1 MATLNQ
7 VIKEGTAQGV
17 SKSEIPQLVKEW
29 GDSYG
34 FDAEP
39 AEFDPIYALKYA
51 QKDLM
56 NTLTDNDASLVR
68 NVLSDDE
75 ILQKQNKLFAETR
88 DNMFYTDDVYNKL
101 LTIEYDKL
109 SPAQILNENNKITNY
124 EPWLTVSKDRTAT
137 FKEGALSFT
146 SNLIN
151 TGISAFNGLQKIG
164 LDLIT
169 QESPLTKFIPTPY
182 SIGKLTGVIED
193 DNVLTQTRE
202 KYYQFLNRT
211 SHAQKEFFEGDIPDY
226 IRNQKGYQIAGAFG
240 QLPQIAL
247 GLVPVAGPALLT
259 SSIAGRYYDEAM
271 QESGGNTNVA
281 TLYTSVF
288 GTLGFAIDRL
298 TLGTGKNLLLKM
310 KPQSRKEF
318 IMKSVGVVAPQSI
331 KIGAFEYITETAESA
346 FLQKATKDTIN
357 WKQARFEGMLAFLVG
372 ATGGTITGGVRA
384 AMGVKQLDQLV
395 DMGVEEDLAAEF
407 VDNVKQ
413 GNKEAAEE
421 NNVKMTEQI
430 LENFKEF
437 NIQDNIQQGVYK
449 KYTLAEIKR
458 INRNKNNTQ
467 LEQEADKQ
475 DPRWRNEVYNA
486 LLNPNEQT
494 VEALNKKIEEEV
506 LKDQANTEVTEEVKE
521 VEPQTFTVYRTKK
534 DTATVKATAGNVL
547 GDAEYY
553 TFTEKDAAS
562 YTQGVTENVESAEIT
577 VNNPYIIGESAD
589 IFDADMDFADLLKA
603 AETAGYKFSDIYG
616 SEESDGITLQEYL
629 KSIGHDSL
637 IIKNIQGANKNPSMF
652 RIFGVMADISG
663 TGKPVQ
669 VTDGSQIIVFN
680 KKVTKENKL
689 LEVQEKYL
697 NELSFVELKEIAK
710 VYDIEGVKLKKD
722 IISKLKEKLSQEEI
736 ITLLKGNQLFP
747 DSDTTKKY
755 FDNKNLDTMANLMAM
770 NSLMGSYDFF
780 DYRLNLSEEML
791 NKTSDPLFTQEV
803 NRRMQVFRNDM
814 AKNGYY
820 SQDFIPPLLDNTVVG
835 LDIII
840 DNIAQS
846 RDGKAFTNEEIKNG
860 EKQKRFNEIVQEI
873 MPILSYGTS
882 ADVLN
887 ATIKLGITDNHNID
901 FVMNMSKNLQIL
913 RQAKVNG
920 SLEVF
925 EEFNATLN
933 AKEITPKKVYER
945 GKTRV
950 KLVTKNNPN
959 VIETNKEYGEIL
971 NFLKSSAFDDN
982 NLLTPELQRVKRIS
996 DEMVANIKET
1006 LPTFD
1011 RKLSAEEQEQ
1021 FINYILYKQGYTE
1034 RVTGVD
1040 EQGNEVKETI
1050 EPISENDLQQD
1061 LRDYINAARQ
1071 QFDSLAEQFDTVKTI
1086 LEKDYTKLDWYFPL
1100 RRKYDVNKVNNTTDL
1115 NQLKDIATQIFTS
1128 RTGNTVG
1135 IEPDPVFQVETTI
1148 KFYALSINIGKE
1160 MQGNLEKVK
1169 NNIEDVAKAQNKIK
1183 NDRPLTDEEQR
1194 ALEAYIELQNLQSFA
1209 SDEKISSVRLPE
1221 ANPLL
1226 LDLVNDHIENDV
1238 NNDTADLPPLGNLD
1252 WIPNETLKNA
1262 AKKVAQGWT
1271 NVVDPHFIVQ
1281 RMDKLK
1287 TKTMVDKDGNKV
1299 EMPSFRKN
1307 GRFYGSNSTL
1317 WALVLKAGA
1326 KARRADIKEQNFQTR
1341 LLRNYK
1347 GKDLDRINKVLDTV
1361 FMGENDVK
1369 NVIKRSKT
1377 PNDLYKNLQQFI
1389 RNNPSRQKDLGS
1401 ISKEDTEVVFY
1412 FGKKLQEH
1420 FNLKALSEET
1430 IGDLSFIAK
1439 EKRKRFFELDRKLS
1453 DDNYNPTEQELFE
1466 YKAFGGT
1473 NNELVNQSIMRKFTR
1488 RMFEKKAI
1496 DERDF
1501 LGWYNASLSNSNKA
1515 LELQPII
1522 KLIDSWAD
1530 YLESIGQTTNAQW
1543 WRTKANINLRG
1554 QIFKFEDT
1562 ILNFIASRTKASI
1575 NTVFGEQMTGSTLDA
1590 VRNATQ
1596 DEIKLGIVDGFGWLQ
1611 RARINAFLLGNIGW
1625 NITTQPSSY
1634 AFVIKQVGFK
1644 KALEQLKINT
1654 ELDERIIDDSDV
1666 IGLKSGSKDITGLEA
1681 ADYFREQEIFR
1692 SKRQTF
1698 RNILGSV
1705 GSFVERHLTTKAFN
1719 AGYTYGKDVYGF
1731 GETDAIIHGDMV
1743 AATTQSMYDRVSRNS
1758 ALNSTLLKFFR
1769 PMQSYVFTAYS
1780 NVLDTFGVVGIERD
1794 AATRG
1799 AEAAKWI
1806 LASRMWTILWSMIFG
1821 DDLLKAIYNPQFSKS
1836 TVGSAIPLFGLQ
1848 VDIAMTKTF
1857 PWLDDAGWKGDEP
1870 SEQWVKQ
1877 TTRIINA
1884 AATGADNFEREL
1896 MIYTFRYI
1904 TPALGIGGAVPLQN
1918 LTKLVSAKING
1929 NSFEDINGKEMDDFV
1944 YDNPIG
1950 WAAGV
1955 AFGRKA
1961 VDTREND

>member
-29 GDSYG
+29 GDTYG
-34 FDAEP
+34 FDPEP
-39 AEFDPIYALKYA
+39 AEFDPIFALKYA
-51 QKDLM
+51 RKDLM
-56 NTLTDNDASLVR
+56 NTLSDNDASLVR

-88 DNMFYTDDVYNKL
+88 DNMFYTNDVYNKL

-124 EPWLTVSKDRTAT
+124 EPWLTVPEDRSAT

-164 LDLIT
+164 IDLVT
-169 QESPLTKFIPTPY
+169 QESPLTKYLPTPY
-182 SIGKLTGVIED
+182 SIGKATGLIED
-193 DNVLTQTRE
+193 DNVLTETRE
-202 KYYQFLNRT
+202 KYYQFLNRV
-211 SHAQKEFFEGDIPDY
+211 SHAQREFFEGNIPDY
-226 IRNQKGYQIAGAFG
+226 VKNQKGYQIAGAFG

-247 GLVPVAGPALLT
+247 GFIPVVGTAVLGA
-259 SSIAGRYYDEAM
+259 SIAGRYYDEAM
-271 QESGGNTNVA
+271 VESNGNTNVA

-288 GTLGFAIDRL
+288 GTLGYAIDRL
-298 TLGTGKNLLLKM
+298 TLGTGKTFLQNL
-310 KPQSRKEF
+310 KPQARKEF
-318 IMKSVGVVAPQSI
+318 IMKTVGVVAPQSI

-346 FLQKATKDTIN
+346 FLQKATKGTIN

-395 DMGVEEDLAAEF
+395 DMGVDEDLAASF
-407 VDNVKQ
+407 VDNVQQ
-413 GNKEAAEE
+413 GNREAAEE
-421 NNVKMTEQI
+421 DNVKMTHQI

-437 NIQDNIQQGVYK
+437 NVQDNIQQGVFK

-467 LEQEADKQ
+467 LEEEANKQ
-475 DPRWRNEVYNA
+475 DERWRNEVYNA

-494 VEALNKKIEEEV
+494 VETLNKKIEEEV
-506 LKDQANTEVTEEVKE
+506 LKDQSNTEVVEEVETLK
-521 VEPQTFTVYRTKK
+521 TS
-534 DTATVKATAGNVL
+534 D
-547 GDAEYY
+547 EY
-553 TFTEKDAAS
+553 F
-562 YTQGVTENVESAEIT
+562 
-577 VNNPYIIGESAD
+577 
-589 IFDADMDFADLLKA
+589 
-603 AETAGYKFSDIYG
+603 
-616 SEESDGITLQEYL
+616 
-629 KSIGHDSL
+629 
-637 IIKNIQGANKNPSMF
+637 
-652 RIFGVMADISG
+652 
-663 TGKPVQ
+663 
-669 VTDGSQIIVFN
+669 
-680 KKVTKENKL
+680 
-689 LEVQEKYL
+689 
-697 NELSFVELKEIAK
+697 NELPFAQLREIAK
-710 VYDIEGVKLKKD
+710 VYNIKARSKKE
-722 IISKLKEKLSQEEI
+722 IISKIKKGISDGDIQ
-736 ITLLKGNQLFP
+736 TLFKGNQLFP
-747 DSDTTKKY
+747 DSDTTKPY
-755 FDNKNLDTMANLMAM
+755 YDNKNLDTIANLMAM
-770 NSLMGSYDFF
+770 NTIMGNTTFNVENNF
-780 DYRLNLSEEML
+780 SETLLEQI
-791 NKTSDPLFTQEV
+791 KDPLFIQEV
-803 NRRMQVFRNDM
+803 NRRVQVFKNDM

-820 SQDFIPPLLDNTVVG
+820 SEEYIAPLLNNSIMS
-835 LDIII
+835 LDFVISE
-840 DNIAQS
+840 IAQS
-846 RDGKAFTNEEIKNG
+846 KNGEGFTLEDIKNG
-860 EKQKRFNEIVQEI
+860 KKQERYNEIVQEL
-873 MPILSYGTS
+873 MPALSYGTS
-882 ADVLN
+882 ADILN
-887 ATIKLGITDNHNID
+887 ATVKLGVTDPHIID
-901 FVMNMSKNLQIL
+901 FVVNLSSQFQIL
-913 RQAKVNG
+913 KQAKANG
-920 SLEVF
+920 TLEVF
-925 EEFNATLN
+925 EEFNYIRP
-933 AKEITPKKVYER
+933 AKERVLKEEYQRGKRKIIPVYE
-945 GKTRV
+945 
-950 KLVTKNNPN
+950 NNPLTIQQN
-959 VIETNKEYGEIL
+959 QQYYTL
-971 NFLKSSAFDDN
+971 LDFLQNSTKDTFVDN
-982 NLLTPELQRVKRIS
+982 EGATIVEQSMENLKQVDIIKNEAQ
-996 DEMVANIKET
+996 EMFIAIQET

-1011 RKLSAEEQEQ
+1011 RELSTEEQEQ
-1021 FINYILYKQGYTE
+1021 FIDYILYKQGYTE
-1034 RVTGVD
+1034 RVIGAD
-1040 EQGNEVKETI
+1040 KEGNEVKKTI
-1050 EPISENDLQQD
+1050 EPISDSDLQQD

-1071 QFDSLAEQFDTVKTI
+1071 QFDSLSEQFDTVKDI

-1100 RRKYDVNKVNNTTDL
+1100 RRKKKKGDIDNTTDL
-1115 NQLKDIATQIFTS
+1115 NKLKDIATQIFTS

-1148 KFYALSINIGKE
+1148 KFYALSILIGKQ
-1160 MQGNLEKVK
+1160 MQNNLETVK
-1169 NNIEDVAKAQNKIK
+1169 NNIENVAKAQNKRK
-1183 NDRPLTDEEQR
+1183 QDKPLTDEEQK
-1194 ALEAYIELQNLQSFA
+1194 ALDAYIELQSLQSMALTEEISNAKHAEA
-1209 SDEKISSVRLPE
+1209 S
-1221 ANPLL
+1221 PLL
-1226 LDLVNDHIENDV
+1226 LDLVNDHIENNI
-1238 NNDTADLPPLGNLD
+1238 NNETADLPPLANVD

-1262 AKKVAQGWT
+1262 AKKIAQGWA

-1281 RMDKLK
+1281 TMDKLK
-1287 TKTMVDKDGNKV
+1287 IKTMVDENGNKIP
-1299 EMPSFRKN
+1299 MPQFRKN

-1317 WALVLKAGA
+1317 WALVLRAGA
-1326 KARRADIKEQNFQTR
+1326 KARRADIKEQNFQSR

-1347 GKDLDRINKVLDTV
+1347 GKDLNRINKVLDTM
-1361 FMGENDVK
+1361 FMGDNDVK
-1369 NVIKRSKT
+1369 SVVRRGKT
-1377 PNDLYKNLQQFI
+1377 PNDLYDRIQMFI
-1389 RNNPSRQKDLGS
+1389 KNNPSRQKDLGS
-1401 ISKEDTEVVFY
+1401 ITKEDAQVIFY
-1412 FGKKLQEH
+1412 FNKQLQKH

-1453 DDNYNPTEQELFE
+1453 DDNYVPTEKELFE

-1473 NNELVNQSIMRKFTR
+1473 NNKLVNQSIMRKFAR
-1488 RMFEKKAI
+1488 KMFEKKAI

-1522 KLIDSWAD
+1522 KLVDAWAD
-1530 YLESIGQTTNAQW
+1530 YLDSIGQSTNAQW
-1543 WRTKANINLRG
+1543 WRTKADINLRG

-1562 ILNFIASRTKASI
+1562 ILNFIASRTKASVD
-1575 NTVFGEQMTGSTLDA
+1575 TVFGEQMTGSTLDSI
-1590 VRNATQ
+1590 RNATQ

-1644 KALEQLKINT
+1644 KALEQLKLNP
-1654 ELDERIIDDSDV
+1654 ELDERVIDDSDV
-1666 IGLKSGSKDITGLEA
+1666 VGLKSGSKDITGLEA

-1705 GSFVERHLTTKAFN
+1705 GSFVERHLTTKSFN
-1719 AGYTYGKDVYGF
+1719 AGYTYGKETYGF

-1769 PMQSYVFTAYS
+1769 PMQSYVFTAMS
-1780 NVLDTFGVVGIERD
+1780 NSLDTLGVVGIERD
-1794 AATRG
+1794 AAVR
-1799 AEAAKWI
+1799 ASEAAKWI

-1918 LTKLVSAKING
+1918 LTKLISAKVNG

-1944 YDNPIG
+1944 YDNPLG

>member
-39 AEFDPIYALKYA
+39 AEFDPIFALKYA

-124 EPWLTVSKDRTAT
+124 EPWLTVPKDRTAT

-226 IRNQKGYQIAGAFG
+226 VRNQKGYQIAGAFG

-298 TLGTGKNLLLKM
+298 TLGAGKNLLLKM

-318 IMKSVGVVAPQSI
+318 IMKTVGVVAPQSI

-346 FLQKATKDTIN
+346 FLQKATKGTIN

-372 ATGGTITGGVRA
+372 FTGGTITGGVRG
-384 AMGVKQLDQLV
+384 AMGIKQLDQLV

-413 GNKEAAEE
+413 GNREAAEE
-421 NNVKMTEQI
+421 NNIKMTEQI

-437 NIQDNIQQGVYK
+437 NVQDNIQQGVYK

-467 LEQEADKQ
+467 LEQEANKQ
-475 DPRWRNEVYNA
+475 DQRWRDEVYNA

-506 LKDQANTEVTEEVKE
+506 LKDQANTEVTEEE
-521 VEPQTFTVYRTKK
+521 VEP
-534 DTATVKATAGNVL
+534 
-547 GDAEYY
+547 
-553 TFTEKDAAS
+553 
-562 YTQGVTENVESAEIT
+562 
-577 VNNPYIIGESAD
+577 
-589 IFDADMDFADLLKA
+589 
-603 AETAGYKFSDIYG
+603 
-616 SEESDGITLQEYL
+616 
-629 KSIGHDSL
+629 
-637 IIKNIQGANKNPSMF
+637 
-652 RIFGVMADISG
+652 IS
-663 TGKPVQ
+663 
-669 VTDGSQIIVFN
+669 
-680 KKVTKENKL
+680 

-722 IISKLKEKLSQEEI
+722 IISKLKQKLSKQEI

-770 NSLMGSYDFF
+770 NGLMGSYDFF
-780 DYRLNLSEEML
+780 DYRLNLSEEMQ

-820 SQDFIPPLLDNTVVG
+820 SQDFIPPLLNDTVVG

-846 RDGKAFTNEEIKNG
+846 RDGKPFTNEEIKNG

-925 EEFNATLN
+925 ENFNATLN

-945 GKTRV
+945 GKTKV

-959 VIETNKEYGEIL
+959 VIETNKEYGAIL
-971 NFLKSSAFDDN
+971 NFLKNSTPDN
-982 NLLTPELQRVKRIS
+982 NLLSPELQRVQRIS
-996 DEMVANIKET
+996 NEMVANIKET

-1011 RKLSAEEQEQ
+1011 RKLSTEEQEQ
-1021 FINYILYKQGYTE
+1021 FINFILYKQGYTE
-1034 RVTGVD
+1034 RVTGID
-1040 EQGNEVKETI
+1040 EQGNEIKETI

-1100 RRKYDVNKVNNTTDL
+1100 RRKYDVDKVNNTTDL

-1160 MQGNLEKVK
+1160 MQGNLEKIK

-1226 LDLVNDHIENDV
+1226 LDFVNNHIENDV

-1299 EMPSFRKN
+1299 QMPSFGKN

-1317 WALVLKAGA
+1317 WALVLKAGS

-1562 ILNFIASRTKASI
+1562 ILNFIASRTKTSI
-1575 NTVFGEQMTGSTLDA
+1575 DTVFGEQMTGSTIDA

-1644 KALEQLKINT
+1644 KALEQLKINP
-1654 ELDERIIDDSDV
+1654 ELDERVIDDSDV

-1769 PMQSYVFTAYS
+1769 PMQSYVFTAMS
-1780 NVLDTFGVVGIERD
+1780 NSLDTLGVVGIERD
-1794 AATRG
+1794 AATR
-1799 AEAAKWI
+1799 ASEAAKWI

-1870 SEQWVKQ
+1870 GEQWVKQ

-1918 LTKLVSAKING
+1918 LTKLISAKVNG

>member
-29 GDSYG
+29 GDTYG

-39 AEFDPIYALKYA
+39 AEFDPIFALKYA

-101 LTIEYDKL
+101 LTREYDKL

-124 EPWLTVSKDRTAT
+124 EPWLTVPKDRSAT

-164 LDLIT
+164 IDLIT
-169 QESPLTKFIPTPY
+169 QESPLTKFLPTPY
-182 SIGKLTGVIED
+182 SIGKLTGAIED
-193 DNVLTQTRE
+193 DNVLTETRE
-202 KYYQFLNRT
+202 KYYQFLNRV
-211 SHAQKEFFEGDIPDY
+211 SHAQKEFFEGNIPDY
-226 IRNQKGYQIAGAFG
+226 VRNQKGYQIAGAFG

-271 QESGGNTNVA
+271 QESNGNTNVA

-288 GTLGFAIDRL
+288 GTLGLAIDRL
-298 TLGTGKNLLLKM
+298 TLGTGKTFLQGL
-310 KPQSRKEF
+310 KPQARKEF

-346 FLQKATKDTIN
+346 FLQKATKGTIN

-372 ATGGTITGGVRA
+372 FTGGAITGGVRS

-395 DMGVEEDLAAEF
+395 DMGVDENLATEF

-413 GNKEAAEE
+413 GNREAAEE
-421 NNVKMTEQI
+421 NNIKMTEQI

-437 NIQDNIQQGVYK
+437 NVQNNIQQGVYK

-458 INRNKNNTQ
+458 QNRSKNNTQ

-475 DPRWRNEVYNA
+475 DERWRDEVYNA

-506 LKDQANTEVTEEVKE
+506 LKDQSNTEVVEEV
-521 VEPQTFTVYRTKK
+521 
-534 DTATVKATAGNVL
+534 
-547 GDAEYY
+547 
-553 TFTEKDAAS
+553 
-562 YTQGVTENVESAEIT
+562 
-577 VNNPYIIGESAD
+577 
-589 IFDADMDFADLLKA
+589 
-603 AETAGYKFSDIYG
+603 ET
-616 SEESDGITLQEYL
+616 L
-629 KSIGHDSL
+629 KSSDEY
-637 IIKNIQGANKNPSMF
+637 F
-652 RIFGVMADISG
+652 
-663 TGKPVQ
+663 
-669 VTDGSQIIVFN
+669 
-680 KKVTKENKL
+680 
-689 LEVQEKYL
+689 
-697 NELSFVELKEIAK
+697 NELSFVQLREIAK
-710 VYDIEGVKLKKD
+710 VYDIKARSKKE
-722 IISKLKEKLSQEEI
+722 IISKIKKGISDGDIQ
-736 ITLLKGNQLFP
+736 TLFKGNQLFP
-747 DSDTTKKY
+747 DSDITKPY

-770 NSLMGSYDFF
+770 DKLLGGSNF
-780 DYRLNLSEEML
+780 DYSLNLSEEMQ
-791 NKTSDPLFTQEV
+791 NKISDPLFTQEV
-803 NRRMQVFRNDM
+803 SRRIQIFKNDM
-814 AKNGYY
+814 VKNGYY
-820 SQDFIPPLLDNTVVG
+820 SQDYIAPLLNNTVIG

-840 DNIAQS
+840 NDIAKS
-846 RDGKAFTNEEIKNG
+846 KNGKVFTNEEIKNG

-901 FVMNMSKNLQIL
+901 FVMNISKNLQIL

-925 EEFNATLN
+925 EEFNSILN
-933 AKEITPKKVYER
+933 AKETTPKKVYER
-945 GKTRV
+945 GKTRI
-950 KLVTKNNPN
+950 KLVSENNPN
-959 VIETNKEYGEIL
+959 IIETNKEYGAIL
-971 NFLKSSAFDDN
+971 NFLQNSTKESSTDDS
-982 NLLTPELQRVKRIS
+982 LLTEELKRVKRIS
-996 DEMVANIKET
+996 NEMVTSIIET

-1011 RKLSAEEQEQ
+1011 RELSTEEQEQ

-1040 EQGNEVKETI
+1040 EQGNEIKETI

-1061 LRDYINAARQ
+1061 LRDYIDAARQ
-1071 QFDSLAEQFDTVKTI
+1071 QFDSLAEQFDTVKII

-1100 RRKYDVNKVNNTTDL
+1100 RRKFDVDKVNNTTDL

-1160 MQGNLEKVK
+1160 MQGNLETVK

-1183 NDRPLTDEEQR
+1183 NDKPLTDEEQR
-1194 ALEAYIELQNLQSFA
+1194 SLDAYIELQNLQSFA

-1238 NNDTADLPPLGNLD
+1238 NNETIDLPPLVNVD

-1262 AKKVAQGWT
+1262 AKELAQGWA
-1271 NVVDPHFIVQ
+1271 NVVDPHFIIQ

-1287 TKTMVDKDGNKV
+1287 TKTMIDKDGNKIQ
-1299 EMPSFRKN
+1299 MPLFRKN

-1326 KARRADIKEQNFQTR
+1326 KARRADIKEQNFQSK

-1347 GKDLDRINKVLDTV
+1347 GKDLDKINKVLDIM
-1361 FMGENDVK
+1361 FMGDNDVK
-1369 NVIKRSKT
+1369 SVVRRGKT
-1377 PNDLYKNLQQFI
+1377 PNDLYNKIQMFVK
-1389 RNNPSRQKDLGS
+1389 NNPSRQKDLGS
-1401 ISKEDTEVVFY
+1401 ITKEDTEVIFY

-1453 DDNYNPTEQELFE
+1453 DDNYTPTEKELFE

-1488 RMFEKKAI
+1488 KMFEKKAI
-1496 DERDF
+1496 DEKDF

-1575 NTVFGEQMTGSTLDA
+1575 NTVFGEQMTGSTIDA

-1596 DEIKLGIVDGFGWLQ
+1596 DEIKLGIIDGFGWLQ

-1644 KALEQLKINT
+1644 KALEQLKINQD
-1654 ELDERIIDDSDV
+1654 LDERIINDSDV

-1681 ADYFREQEIFR
+1681 ADYFREQEIFK

-1719 AGYTYGKDVYGF
+1719 AGYTYGKETYGF
-1731 GETDAIIHGDMV
+1731 NETDAIIHGDFV
-1743 AATTQSMYDRVSRNS
+1743 AATTQSMYDRISRNT

-1780 NVLDTFGVVGIERD
+1780 NVLDTLGAVGVERD
-1794 AATRG
+1794 ASVRG

-1836 TVGSAIPLFGLQ
+1836 TIGSAIPLFGLQ

-1918 LTKLVSAKING
+1918 ITKLISAKVNG
-1929 NSFEDINGKEMDDFV
+1929 NSFEDINGKEMDDFI
-1944 YDNPIG
+1944 YDNPLG

-1961 VDTREND
+1961 VDTRESDKDKDKD